1 MRIDRGCLFAASLV
15 LCGAL
20 ICAKAESSSG
30 HHSAS
35 NASSGYRVSG
45 FSSDHISSA
54 YPSSDYPSGNFPNLL
69 RVASNDASRVGSSVD
84 AILDSDAS
92 GFGAESSKID
102 SGNADSAKIAPLTE
116 SKSTESKSTK
126 STILINSARVKKHA
140 FTLGLGFFGGD
151 RIVDYKKSDIPIP
164 DSISLPNKLR
174 ATDSSILAMI
184 GGIYRMTKRNTLR
197 YMFNLGYSNICLYG
211 EGESENLDR
220 IHGLKYGAKL
230 VWEWS
235 FYRGE
240 VVSWNTVLGAEYAN
254 AYYKKDS
261 TNMFIGEIS
270 PQVGVG
276 LEIRYRH
283 YIEYIIA
290 MPLFSK
296 LKIESNQES
305 FYIPQRFEHIRAG
318 INYMYRF

>member
-1 MRIDRGCLFAASLV
+1 MINTRYMRIDRGCLFAVSLV

-20 ICAKAESSSG
+20 VCAKAESSSRYN
-30 HHSAS
+30 SAS
-35 NASSGYRVSG
+35 NASNS
-45 FSSDHISSA
+45 F
-54 YPSSDYPSGNFPNLL
+54 L
-69 RVASNDASRVGSSVD
+69 RVASNDTSNASSDASRVSSSVD
-84 AILDSDAS
+84 KMLDSDTGGLDAES
-92 GFGAESSKID
+92 GSAESS
-102 SGNADSAKIAPLTE
+102 AESAPTTSATLTAPAE
-116 SKSTESKSTK
+116 SATPATPATPAPTK
-126 STILINSARVKKHA
+126 PKNTISINSALVKRHA
-140 FTLGLGFFGGD
+140 LTLGFGFFGGD
-151 RIVDYKKSDIPIP
+151 RIVKYQEAKVTIPSEIGQ
-164 DSISLPNKLR
+164 SLPQKLR

-240 VVSWNTVLGAEYAN
+240 VVSWNSILGAEYAN

-261 TNMFIGEIS
+261 TNMLIGEIS

-276 LEIRYRH
+276 VEIRYRH

-305 FYIPQRFEHIRAG
+305 FYIPQGFDHIRSG